1 MPMLEI
7 SVIQYC
13 VESAGNARTLISREF
28 HGNIGKSKSNHFEGD
43 KFLATSKYELSEQSC
58 PLLLRLILFVAE
70 AVLQSRHCRRADDN
84 DSTKLEKPQ
93 LAN

>member
-1 MPMLEI
+1 MSEAHGPL
-7 SVIQYC
+7 
-13 VESAGNARTLISREF
+13 LSREF
-28 HGNIGKSKSNHFEGD
+28 HGDIGKSKSSHFEGD

-58 PLLLRLILFVAE
+58 PLLLHPILFVAE
-70 AVLQSRHCRRADDN
+70 AALQSRRRRHHADDN